1 MVIKPIM
8 GLSSVVLLESFTVF
22 PEYFVAISAIY
33 ILIIIMLI
41 TYNQYNLFIQR
52 ALSESMAIILI
63 MASYLIINDDLMKID
78 FSSFNNSLMNDTLGV
93 FAKLIVCLSAAFFF
107 LIIADSL
114 KDQKLTSFEY
124 LLILLFAV
132 LGLMLLCSS
141 NDLLTS
147 YLAIEL
153 TALSSYVLAS
163 FKKNSSYSIDAGI
176 KFFVTG
182 AISSA
187 FFLLGTSLI
196 YAFSGSIYFV
206 DLWDLLL
213 VEKDFPVI
221 QHLENKY
228 GTSIF
233 SLNESYILTN
243 SSLDSSKYLDL
254 WNWYRFCHFSFESQ
268 FLEFGLALVLFSI
281 FIKLA
286 LAPFHIWSL
295 DVYEGSPTSS
305 TFFFATIA
313 KFSTFIFL
321 LRFCYKALI
330 PLNNSWQF
338 YCFLIGVVSIFVGSF
353 GGIKQRRL
361 KTLLAYSS
369 TSHMG
374 YTLIAFATGTKIGV
388 EAVLFYLII
397 YIISGLVTW
406 FIVLTLRLKNRHL
419 SFKYNKELADFAL
432 LKKANFPL
440 AFAFAIAMFSI
451 AGIPPL
457 IGFFAKMSVFL
468 SVVSSEFY
476 LVALASILCSVVS
489 TFYYIRIIKII
500 YFENILVGKLYYPI
514 KSDKTILLGLL
525 TFCLIFLFINP
536 TLLYLIIYD
545 VVLNSFGFGC

>member
-63 MASYLIINDDLMKID
+63 MASYLIINDDLMNID